1 VNLIDLGEN
10 AWDIG
15 IYMFITN
22 ENNEIVF
29 LGVTVTA
36 FNSTR

>member
-1 VNLIDLGEN
+1 MNLIDLGED

-15 IYMFITN
+15 IYMYITN
-22 ENNEIVF
+22 EDDEIVF
-29 LGVTVTA
+29 LGVTVEA